1 MFVHVGG
8 SWPCTCSKYSTLW
21 GEHKWTPP
29 VVHMSQCTEHTV
41 TFELQVS
48 QLYICTWCMA
58 SLPMLIRYTCICI
71 CTMTKL
77 LQSPQEGLDSL
88 MLTPI
93 IQDRFG
99 MYKPHALL
107 FALCSVTLTSIHCT
121 WSFLLN
127 KFHAHTHTLQD
138 AVSPV
143 LSPQRLECPPSYT
156 HYRRPSDEAVNIIRN
171 FSAGNR
177 LFYKC
182 PRTAANCPG
191 MSLYVAT
198 L

>member
-1 MFVHVGG
+1 MSEPHQSYIWASVKNMQWPLNFKWAGLMFVGG

-29 VVHMSQCTEHTV
+29 VVHS
-41 TFELQVS
+41 
-48 QLYICTWCMA
+48 
-58 SLPMLIRYTCICI
+58 
-71 CTMTKL
+71 
-77 LQSPQEGLDSL
+77 LDSL